1 MPCLSALT
9 ENEINYES
17 YPLILEKLPMKSLLH
32 PFVLAACFFSPLAA
46 LAEPGENTYKQVCAG
61 CHGAGV
67 LKAPKFGDK
76 AQWAPLIA
84 EGQVTLTAHGYV
96 GVRGMPAK
104 GGKPNLTV
112 EGFSEAVAYMVNKAG
127 GNWKTPDAKTLAAIN
142 KEIEARKASLN
153 KKP

>member
-1 MPCLSALT
+1 
-9 ENEINYES
+9 
-17 YPLILEKLPMKSLLH
+17 MKSLLR
-32 PFVLAACFFSPLAA
+32 PLILATCFLSSPLVAF
-46 LAEPGENTYKQVCAG
+46 AEPGENTYKQVCAA

-76 AQWAPLIA
+76 SQWAPLIA

-104 GGKPNLTV
+104 GGNPNLSV
-112 EGFSEAVAYMVNKAG
+112 EGFSDAVAYMVNKAG

-142 KEIEARKASLN
+142 REIEARKASLS

>member
-1 MPCLSALT
+1 MSAT
-9 ENEINYES
+9 SENEINYES
-17 YPLILEKLPMKSLLH
+17 YPLISEKLPMKSLLR
-32 PFVLAACFFSPLAA
+32 PLILVTCFLSPLAA
-46 LAEPGENTYKQVCAG
+46 FAEPGENTYKQVCAA
-61 CHGAGV
+61 CHSAGV

-104 GGKPNLTV
+104 GGNPNLTV
-112 EGFSEAVAYMVNKAG
+112 EGFSDAVAYMVNKAG
-127 GNWKTPDAKTLAAIN
+127 GNWKSPDAKTLAAIN

>member
-1 MPCLSALT
+1 MSAT
-9 ENEINYES
+9 SENEINYES

-104 GGKPNLTV
+104 GGNPNLTV

>member
-1 MPCLSALT
+1 MSTPIEKWDKL
-9 ENEINYES
+9 ES
-17 YPLILEKLPMKSLLH
+17 YPLISEKLPMKSLLR
-32 PFVLAACFFSPLAA
+32 PFILAACFFSPLAA
-46 LAEPGENTYKQVCAG
+46 FAEPGENTYKQVCAA

-84 EGQVTLTAHGYV
+84 EGQVILTAHGYV

-104 GGKPNLTV
+104 GGNPNLSV
-112 EGFSEAVAYMVNKAG
+112 EGFADAVAYMVNKAG

>member
-1 MPCLSALT
+1 MSAT
-9 ENEINYES
+9 SENEINYES
-17 YPLILEKLPMKSLLH
+17 HPPISEKLPMKSLLH

-96 GVRGMPAK
+96 GVRGMPAN
-104 GGKPNLTV
+104 GGNPNLTV

-127 GNWKTPDAKTLAAIN
+127 GNWKPPDAKTLAAIN

>member
-1 MPCLSALT
+1 MKSFLR
-9 ENEINYES
+9 
-17 YPLILEKLPMKSLLH
+17 PLI
-32 PFVLAACFFSPLAA
+32 LAACFFSPLPAF
-46 LAEPGENTYKQVCAG
+46 AEPGENTYKQACAA

-104 GGKPNLTV
+104 GGNPNLSV
-112 EGFSEAVAYMVNKAG
+112 EGFSDAVAYMVNKAG

-142 KEIEARKASLN
+142 KEIESQKARLN